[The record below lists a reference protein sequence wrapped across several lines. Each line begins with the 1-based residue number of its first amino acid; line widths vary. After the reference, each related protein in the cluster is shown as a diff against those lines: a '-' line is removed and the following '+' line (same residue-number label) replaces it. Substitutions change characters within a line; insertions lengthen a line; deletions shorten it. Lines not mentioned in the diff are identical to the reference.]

1 MITTKPLNPITNS
14 VQRWD
19 YFPTSV
25 YTTERP
31 DFIDSV
37 KFVADEYL
45 EAVKKDQPSDQPLQ
59 VTQTGNFFND
69 ARIKDFI
76 DYVGQTGWSILNT
89 QGYAMDNRV
98 TFFNDMWAQE
108 YTKYS
113 NMEQHTHIYGTQIVG
128 FYFYEVP
135 ENSSKVLLFDPR
147 PGKVQINLPEQDY
160 TLATHGSNVI
170 NFTLQPGMF
179 MFTNSWLAH
188 AFTQHQNDA
197 PLKFVHFNLAIQN
210 TNEQFTQPE
219 VV

>member
-1 MITTKPLNPITNS
+1 MITTKPLNPVTNS

-19 YFPTSV
+19 HFPTSI
-25 YTTERP
+25 YSTERP

-45 EAVKKDQPSDQPLQ
+45 EEIKKDHPADDPQQ
-59 VTQTGNFFND
+59 VIQTINFYND

-89 QGYAMDNRV
+89 QGYQMDNRV

-113 NMEQHTHIYGTQIVG
+113 GMDQHTHIYGTQLVG

-135 ENSSKVLLFDPR
+135 ENSSKALFFDPR
-147 PGKVQINLPEQDY
+147 PGKVQINLPEQDQ
-160 TLATHGSNVI
+160 TIATHGSNII
-170 NFTLQPGMF
+170 NFDLKPGLF
-179 MFTNSWLAH
+179 LFTNAWLAH
-188 AFTQHQNDA
+188 AFTKHQSNE
-197 PLKFVHFNLAIQN
+197 PLKFIHFNIGVQM
-210 TNEQFTQPE
+210 TDQFSQPE
-219 VV
+219 IV